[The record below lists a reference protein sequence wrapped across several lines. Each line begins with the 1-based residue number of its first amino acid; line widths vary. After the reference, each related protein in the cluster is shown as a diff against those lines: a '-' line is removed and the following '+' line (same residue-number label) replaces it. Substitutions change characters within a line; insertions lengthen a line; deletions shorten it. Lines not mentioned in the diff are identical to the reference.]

1 MALRLGNR
9 CEPVNERLEDFC
21 CAFVIGDLDEQD
33 HDRFLISPP
42 L

>member
-1 MALRLGNR
+1 MALPPR
-9 CEPVNERLEDFC
+9 EPLRAVNERLEDFC